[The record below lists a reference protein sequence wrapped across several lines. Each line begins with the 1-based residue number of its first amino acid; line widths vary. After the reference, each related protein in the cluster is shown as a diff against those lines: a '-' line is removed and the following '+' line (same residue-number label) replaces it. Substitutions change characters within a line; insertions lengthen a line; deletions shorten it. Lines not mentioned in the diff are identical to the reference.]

1 MGNKDSHEMRQT
13 VICVLFRTFYDPI
26 SSQFSQKISTIE
38 YQEKFRAKRVNF
50 QNVEKQFL

>member
-26 SSQFSQKISTIE
+26 SSQFCQKIQTIE
-38 YQEKFRAKRVNF
+38 YQEKFRAKRVTF
-50 QNVEKQFL
+50 QNVENNF